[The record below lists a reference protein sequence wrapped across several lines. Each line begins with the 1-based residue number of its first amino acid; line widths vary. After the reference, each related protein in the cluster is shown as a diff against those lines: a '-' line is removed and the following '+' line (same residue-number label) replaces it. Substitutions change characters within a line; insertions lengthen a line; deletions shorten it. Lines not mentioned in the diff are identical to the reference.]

1 MNLFSEKDNEKNTK
15 NPQKQTYELLQIK
28 NKKIELQQTGEQTSS
43 DGGLLLLKEVEE
55 QIKLIEDLATCIKDK
70 RDQRYIHHELYSL
83 LTQRIFQISAGY
95 EDAND
100 CDSLNMD
107 AIFKMCVN
115 KFPSDSS
122 LSSQPTMSR
131 FENSV
136 SNSDLY
142 RMAECFARKFIESYE
157 NEPPVIILDC
167 DDTNNNVYGNQQ
179 LAIFNNYYNESCF
192 MPLHIYEGLSG
203 KLITTILKPGRRS
216 KSVNVLSILKRV
228 VYFIRRYWKNTLV
241 ILRGDS
247 HFCSPD
253 FMNWKENQE
262 KIGFITGLS
271 GNSVLKKLSETTI
284 RSAEN
289 KYKREQIPVKMYH
302 TFEYKANTWK
312 EEQRVIVKVEANS
325 RGTNIRY
332 IVTDQREY
340 RTKKLYELGYCQRGE
355 MELFIKEHK
364 TYLKSNRTSCNSFK
378 ANQFRL
384 FLHSAAYV
392 LIHTLQKNMFY
403 GTKLFNATKR
413 TIQLKII
420 KIAAHVKELKT
431 KIKVEFPYSN
441 PLKDLLSKS
450 FNIFEVL
457 RN

>member
-1 MNLFSEKDNEKNTK
+1 MNLFSKKDNEKNTI
-15 NPQKQTYELLQIK
+15 NPQEPTYELLQIK
-28 NKKIELQQTGEQTSS
+28 NKKIELQQTAEQTSS

-55 QIKLIEDLATCIKDK
+55 QIKLIEDLTNCIKDK

-83 LTQRIFQISAGY
+83 LNQRIFQISAGY

-157 NEPPVIILDC
+157 NEPSVIILDC

-228 VYFIRRYWKNTLV
+228 VYFIRKYWKNTLV

-247 HFCSPD
+247 HFCFDHP
-253 FMNWKENQE
+253 
-262 KIGFITGLS
+262 
-271 GNSVLKKLSETTI
+271 
-284 RSAEN
+284 
-289 KYKREQIPVKMYH
+289 P
-302 TFEYKANTWK
+302 
-312 EEQRVIVKVEANS
+312 
-325 RGTNIRY
+325 
-332 IVTDQREY
+332 
-340 RTKKLYELGYCQRGE
+340 
-355 MELFIKEHK
+355 
-364 TYLKSNRTSCNSFK
+364 
-378 ANQFRL
+378 
-384 FLHSAAYV
+384 FL
-392 LIHTLQKNMFY
+392 
-403 GTKLFNATKR
+403 
-413 TIQLKII
+413 
-420 KIAAHVKELKT
+420 
-431 KIKVEFPYSN
+431 
-441 PLKDLLSKS
+441 D
-450 FNIFEVL
+450 
-457 RN
+457 